1 MLNFLSVN
9 IYIYNNII
17 NHVHACSD
25 FRYGTYM
32 ESSGEC
38 CKQDALCE
46 PLDLVATSQPLYKVS
61 TSQRVQKKGEVR
73 QNMTGQ

>member
-1 MLNFLSVN
+1 
-9 IYIYNNII
+9 
-17 NHVHACSD
+17 
-25 FRYGTYM
+25 M